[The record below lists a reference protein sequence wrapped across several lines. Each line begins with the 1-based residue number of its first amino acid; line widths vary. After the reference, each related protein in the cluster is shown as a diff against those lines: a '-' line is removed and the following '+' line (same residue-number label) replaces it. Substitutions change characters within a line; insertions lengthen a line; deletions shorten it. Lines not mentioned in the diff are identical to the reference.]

1 MVNPHNISN
10 VQLGL
15 QIDLRTSVQHED
27 LFSFI
32 FLVGISNK
40 ERKFILSK
48 IGNYVR

>member
-27 LFSFI
+27 LFSLLIETMQYRDFFPYLAAI
-32 FLVGISNK
+32 F
-40 ERKFILSK
+40 
-48 IGNYVR
+48 